1 MYIWIGNVSRAICL
15 ATLLSLLFGAADVRA
30 DDWKFFGSAKVRSIA
45 QWQDS
50 SPVYI
55 ELAPDTWCYVPAA
68 EKNLIALI
76 ISLHATG
83 RSADFHCH
91 AAPESFGGMTGY
103 RLHRIIAR

>member
-1 MYIWIGNVSRAICL
+1 MWMGIVGRTMCL
-15 ATLLSLLFGAADVRA
+15 AVSLCLLFSATNVRA

-55 ELAPDTWCYVPAA
+55 ELGSDSWCYVPAA

-83 RSADFHCH
+83 RPADFHCH
-91 AAPESFGGMTGY
+91 TTPESFAGMTGY
-103 RLHRIIAR
+103 RIHRVITR